1 MIMSYRFFKVIVM
14 GLGNFFKSIL
24 TGRRSVSRT
33 AEEFSE
39 PVQYKEF
46 TIQAAPLITGSRF
59 RTAGYISGDFEG
71 EVRRVH
77 FIRADQHAELQVAID
92 HSQSKARQII
102 DEVGPKLLEK
112 KQL

>member
-1 MIMSYRFFKVIVM
+1 M

-24 TGRRSVSRT
+24 SGRRPVSRT

-39 PVQYKEF
+39 PMEYKEF
-46 TIQAAPLITGSRF
+46 TIQAAPLNTDRRF

-77 FIRADQHAELQVAID
+77 FIRADQHAELQAAID